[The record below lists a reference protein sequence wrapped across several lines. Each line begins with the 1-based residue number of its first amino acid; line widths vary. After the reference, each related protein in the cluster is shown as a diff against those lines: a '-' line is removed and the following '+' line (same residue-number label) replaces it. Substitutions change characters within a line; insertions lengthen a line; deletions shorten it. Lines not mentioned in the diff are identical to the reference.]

1 MDLIEKINQSNDDDD
16 QISCI
21 IADTTVG
28 WALEV
33 VEKMGIKRAAVWPA
47 GPGNLAFL
55 LHVPKLIEDGII
67 DTKGKNLAAINN
79 SNLFMLLKKI
89 LIYMLKP
96 YWATH
101 NQASSVFNIWYFN
114 NS

>member
-1 MDLIEKINQSNDDDD
+1 MPVHLKDLIEKINQSNDDD
-16 QISCI
+16 QISCV
-21 IADTTVG
+21 IASIAAG
-28 WALEV
+28 WAQEV
-33 VEKMGIKRAAVWPA
+33 AEKMGIKSAAVWPG

-79 SNLFMLLKKI
+79 SNLSMLLKNI

-96 YWATH
+96 
-101 NQASSVFNIWYFN
+101 
-114 NS
+114 

>member
-1 MDLIEKINQSNDDDD
+1 MEKINQSN
-16 QISCI
+16 QISCL
-21 IADTTVG
+21 IADPTVG

-33 VEKMGIKRAAVWPA
+33 AEKMGIKRAAVWPG
-47 GPGNLAFL
+47 GPGNLAFF

-96 YWATH
+96 Y
-101 NQASSVFNIWYFN
+101 
-114 NS
+114 

>member
-1 MDLIEKINQSNDDDD
+1 
-16 QISCI
+16 
-21 IADTTVG
+21 
-28 WALEV
+28 
-33 VEKMGIKRAAVWPA
+33 MGIKRAAVWPG

-96 YWATH
+96 Y
-101 NQASSVFNIWYFN
+101 
-114 NS
+114 